1 MQASPRLAEMG
12 RSLGCR
18 PVMVFLRVTLP
29 LILPGVAAAL
39 CLVFLSSVTELT
51 ATLILVP
58 TGVQTLA
65 TQFWAYQT
73 NTAYG
78 AAAPYAVA
86 ILLLAAVPNLV
97 VVAWFARR
105 RNPAGAR
112 DRHMSGTALRVEG
125 LRVAFGPVQVLTDV
139 NLTVPERSFTA
150 VLGAS
155 GSGKTTLLRDRRRI
169 RAARGRVGAS
179 WPARRST
186 RPGRHVPPER
196 RRIGYVP
203 RKARCSPTSPSPA
216 TWASGCAARRRS
228 AARVD
233 ELLDLVGLA
242 GLQRRYPH
250 ELSGGQQQRVALAR
264 ALALSPSL
272 VLLDE
277 PFASLDAAL
286 RTSVRADIARV
297 LRAARTSV
305 VLVTHDQ
312 QEALSLADQVAV
324 LRQGRVAQFGEPR
337 QLYARPGD
345 PDLARF
351 LGEANLVPAEIRGSE
366 AITAL
371 GALRTEPSP
380 WASGI
385 ALIRPEQITVSD
397 TSDAGQ
403 GMLAVVAE
411 QTYQGHDSMITL
423 RPVSD
428 CGIDE
433 VRARVPGDRV
443 FSPGDKV
450 MLRAAGPVPTWPAP
464 ES

>member
-1 MQASPRLAEMG
+1 
-12 RSLGCR
+12 
-18 PVMVFLRVTLP
+18 
-29 LILPGVAAAL
+29 
-39 CLVFLSSVTELT
+39 
-51 ATLILVP
+51 
-58 TGVQTLA
+58 
-65 TQFWAYQT
+65 
-73 NTAYG
+73 
-78 AAAPYAVA
+78 
-86 ILLLAAVPNLV
+86 
-97 VVAWFARR
+97 
-105 RNPAGAR
+105 
-112 DRHMSGTALRVEG
+112 MSETTALRVEG
-125 LRVAFGPVQVLTDV
+125 LRVSFGPVQVLTDV

-155 GSGKTTLLRDRRRI
+155 GSGKTTLLRTIAGFERPGSGSVEL
-169 RAARGRVGAS
+169 AGQTVNA
-179 WPARRST
+179 
-186 RPGRHVPPER
+186 PGRHVPPER
-196 RRIGYVP
+196 RHIGYVAQEGALFP
-203 RKARCSPTSPSPA
+203 HLTVAGNVGFGMGRGK
-216 TWASGCAARRRS
+216 RS
-228 AARVD
+228 AGRID

-286 RTSVRADIARV
+286 RTSMRADIARV
-297 LRAARTSV
+297 LRAADTSV

-312 QEALSLADQVAV
+312 QEALSLADQVVV
-324 LRQGRVAQFGEPR
+324 LRQGRVAQVGEPR

-351 LGEANLVPAEIRGSE
+351 LGEANLVPAEIRDAE

-371 GALRTEPSP
+371 GTLPTEPSQ

-385 ALIRPEQITVSD
+385 ALIRPEQIAVGD
-397 TSDAGQ
+397 TFDSGE
-403 GMLAVVAE
+403 GMAAVVSE
-411 QTYQGHDSMITL
+411 QTYHGHDSMVTL

-450 MLRAAGPVPTWPAP
+450 LLRAAGQVPTWPAA
-464 ES
+464 EH